1 MSAPARRSIARLSG
15 AAAQQA
21 TSTTFGST
29 TPVTLTSASLRK
41 AAATAQQAQAQAQAQ
56 QQGPTQQRAFSTSTA
71 TAPVRPKVTGP
82 VAVTTWTARAKE
94 AVERSRARAYSQGV
108 EGGEGGENKI
118 WGFEDMQKLI
128 EDPKK
133 EVVIVDAREPGELI
147 QTGHIPGA
155 INIPITT
162 SPDSF
167 FISEDEFEDR
177 FGFPRPSKD
186 SEVVFYCKAGVR
198 SRGAAG
204 LAREAGWEKVGEYPG
219 SWLDWAA
226 KGGKVE
232 H

>member
-1 MSAPARRSIARLSG
+1 MQAPARRTLTR
-15 AAAQQA
+15 AAQAAQSA
-21 TSTTFGST
+21 SSIGST
-29 TPVTLTSASLRK
+29 TPVTVTSASLRR
-41 AAATAQQAQAQAQAQ
+41 AAARPSPINTAAAQAQAQ
-56 QQGPTQQRAFSTSTA
+56 QPRTFSTTA
-71 TAPVRPKVTGP
+71 TTPVRPTVTT
-82 VAVTTWTARAKE
+82 VTTWTARVKE
-94 AVERSRARAYSQGV
+94 AVDRSRARAYSSDV
-108 EGGEGGENKI
+108 KENKI
-118 WGFEDMQKLI
+118 WGFEEMQKLI
-128 EDPKK
+128 EDPKR
-133 EVVIVDAREPGELI
+133 EVVIVDAREPGELSH
-147 QTGHIPGA
+147 TGRIPGA

>member
-1 MSAPARRSIARLSG
+1 MSAPARRSLARLSG
-15 AAAQQA
+15 AAHTAQ
-21 TSTTFGST
+21 SVSVGST
-29 TPVTLTSASLRK
+29 TPVTLTSASLRR
-41 AAATAQQAQAQAQAQ
+41 AAAASNRPAPINTAAAQ
-56 QQGPTQQRAFSTSTA
+56 QQRAFSTATA
-71 TAPVRPKVTGP
+71 TTPVRPTVTT
-82 VAVTTWTARAKE
+82 VTTWTARAKE
-94 AVERSRARAYSQGV
+94 AVERSRARAYSQDAKV
-108 EGGEGGENKI
+108 ENKI
-118 WGFEDMQKLI
+118 WGFEEMQKLI
-128 EDPKK
+128 EDPKR

-147 QTGHIPGA
+147 STGRIPGA

>member
-1 MSAPARRSIARLSG
+1 MLLSAPARRSIARLSAG
-15 AAAQQA
+15 AVKSIG
-21 TSTTFGST
+21 STGT
-29 TPVTLTSASLRK
+29 TPVACIIGVTNATLRK
-41 AAATAQQAQAQAQAQ
+41 AAAAAVTKGQ
-56 QQGPTQQRAFSTSTA
+56 QQVPAQRAFSTA
-71 TAPVRPKVTGP
+71 VRPRN
-82 VAVTTWTARAKE
+82 TTTTTTRTTRA
-94 AVERSRARAYSQGV
+94 AYYSQEAQGK
-108 EGGEGGENKI
+108 GQKAGNNKI
-118 WGFEDMQKLI
+118 WAFEEIQTLI
-128 EDPKK
+128 EDPNRN
-133 EVVIVDAREPGELI
+133 VIIVDTREPGELAS
-147 QTGHIPGA
+147 TGRIPTA

-226 KGGKVE
+226 RGGKVE
-232 H
+232 R

>member
-1 MSAPARRSIARLSG
+1 MLSAPTRRSIARLSAG
-15 AAAQQA
+15 AVK
-21 TSTTFGST
+21 SIGSSGT
-29 TPVTLTSASLRK
+29 TPVACTFSVTNATLRK
-41 AAATAQQAQAQAQAQ
+41 AAAAAATTAAAAQQPQVPA
-56 QQGPTQQRAFSTSTA
+56 QRAFSTA
-71 TAPVRPKVTGP
+71 VRPRN
-82 VAVTTWTARAKE
+82 TTRTTTRAARA
-94 AVERSRARAYSQGV
+94 ARAAYYSQEAQGK
-108 EGGEGGENKI
+108 GNKGAENKI
-118 WGFEDMQKLI
+118 WAFEEIQTLI
-128 EDPKK
+128 EDPNRK
-133 EVVIVDAREPGELI
+133 VIIIDTREPGELH
-147 QTGHIPGA
+147 QTGRIPTA

-226 KGGKVE
+226 RGGKVE
-232 H
+232 R